1 MVAPSPPTRESVPL
15 GERPR
20 EGGTVSHGAAASG
33 RRYGNLGFRRD
44 GCVEDGSSGFDQ
56 GRNLFPP
63 RTSPLLS
70 SDEKHRMAP
79 RDCTACRVEKMLR
92 VWSHFCGKSSLVLR
106 RERYTFLKYYNI
118 IGPQVRRI
126 RYARQWSQSK
136 LAAKLQCA
144 GWDISRSGVSKIEA
158 RLKFVLDFELE
169 YLVEVLRVELK
180 ELFPNH
186 APQETA
192 HDRLTRLMNQRF

>member
-1 MVAPSPPTRESVPL
+1 M
-15 GERPR
+15 
-20 EGGTVSHGAAASG
+20 
-33 RRYGNLGFRRD
+33 
-44 GCVEDGSSGFDQ
+44 
-56 GRNLFPP
+56 
-63 RTSPLLS
+63 
-70 SDEKHRMAP
+70 
-79 RDCTACRVEKMLR
+79 
-92 VWSHFCGKSSLVLR
+92 
-106 RERYTFLKYYNI
+106 KYYNI
-118 IGPQVRRI
+118 IGPQVRRL

-186 APQETA
+186 MPKEPA
-192 HDRLTRLMNQRF
+192 HDHLTRLMNSRF